1 LKIVRR
7 HAAMSAWPKA
17 TALSGITP
25 KARVLLLCA
34 RIGYTPHTCF
44 QR

>member
-7 HAAMSAWPKA
+7 YAAVPTSRKA
-17 TALSGITP
+17 NTLSGINP

-34 RIGYTPHTCF
+34 RIGYTPHACF